1 MSLFKRLFRVSKA
14 EAHAIV
20 DKFEDPIKMTEQ
32 GIRDLKKDLQASMTS
47 LAEVKAIAIRTRR
60 EADNHKKLTV
70 DYERKAMMLLQK
82 MQNGEMDQADA
93 ERLATQALNKKEQS
107 AADAIRLAQEAERHE
122 HRLAQ
127 EAERHEQMAG
137 QLQANVNKI
146 KSGVNTYE
154 NDLVTLKAR
163 AKTAAATKKINQQI
177 ARVDSSGTIAMLEK
191 MKSKVEEDESL
202 ALAYGEMADLDK
214 SVDDEIDAAL
224 ESGNRVTASVHLL
237 ELKKKMGIKM
247 INGPTENE

>member
-1 MSLFKRLFRVSKA
+1 MSLFKRLFRVSQA

-47 LAEVKAIAIRTRR
+47 LAEVKAIAVRTRR

-82 MQNGEMDQADA
+82 MQSGEMDQADA

-107 AADAIRLAQEAERHE
+107 AADAM
-122 HRLAQ
+122 RLAQ

-191 MKSKVEEDESL
+191 MKSKVEEDEAL

-214 SVDDEIDAAL
+214 SVDDEIDEAL
-224 ESGNRVTASVHLL
+224 KSGNTVTASVHLL

-247 INGPTENE
+247 ISGPTENE

>member
-1 MSLFKRLFRVSKA
+1 MSLFKRLFRVSQA

-32 GIRDLKKDLQASMTS
+32 GIRDLKKDLQDSMTS
-47 LAEVKAIAIRTRR
+47 LAEVKAIAVRTRR
-60 EADNHKKLTV
+60 EADNHKKLAV

-82 MQNGEMDQADA
+82 MQSGEMDQADA

-107 AADAIRLAQEAERHE
+107 ADDAV
-122 HRLAQ
+122 RLAQ

-191 MKSKVEEDESL
+191 MKSKVEEDEAL

-224 ESGNRVTASVHLL
+224 ESGNRVTASAHLL
-237 ELKKKMGIKM
+237 ELKEKMGIKM
-247 INGPTENE
+247 NNGPVGNS

>member
-1 MSLFKRLFRVSKA
+1 MSLFKRLFRVSQA

-47 LAEVKAIAIRTRR
+47 LAEVKAIAVRTRR

-82 MQNGEMDQADA
+82 MQSGEMDQADA

-107 AADAIRLAQEAERHE
+107 AADAM
-122 HRLAQ
+122 RLAQ

-163 AKTAAATKKINQQI
+163 AKTAAATKKINQQL

-191 MKSKVEEDESL
+191 MKSKVEEDEAL

-214 SVDDEIDAAL
+214 SVDDEIDEAL
-224 ESGNRVTASVHLL
+224 KSGNTVTASVHLL

-247 INGPTENE
+247 ISGPTENG